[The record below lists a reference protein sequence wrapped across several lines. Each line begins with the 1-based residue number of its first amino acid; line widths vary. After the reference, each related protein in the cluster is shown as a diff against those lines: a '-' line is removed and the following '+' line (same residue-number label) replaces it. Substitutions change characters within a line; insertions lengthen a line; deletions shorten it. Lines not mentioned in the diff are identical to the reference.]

1 MRRIVVFVSACLVI
15 LQWGLSPACAQ
26 DAGSEKTLII
36 YYSRTGN
43 TKIVCQ
49 ALSKALN
56 ADLLEIKDGTDRSGG
71 WGFFTGAVNAMFSMQ
86 TDITPEHPD
95 CAPYGSIIVASPV
108 WAGKL
113 SAATR
118 TLLATNRFDG
128 KKVGIFSTT
137 NALESESSREK
148 SRAAVT
154 ASGASMVGYW
164 QVAVRE
170 KTDGKKIEKTS
181 EQIVK
186 EALALVPDI
195 RESFEKAR

>member
-1 MRRIVVFVSACLVI
+1 MKKIFVAICACLLM
-15 LQWGLSPACAQ
+15 LQISVASAAAQ
-26 DAGSEKTLII
+26 QVPSDKTLIL

-43 TKIVCQ
+43 TKLACE
-49 ALSKALN
+49 ALAKELG
-56 ADLLEIKDGTDRSGG
+56 ADLVEIQDGTDRSGG

-86 TDITPEHPD
+86 TDISPEHPD
-95 CAPYGSIIVASPV
+95 CSPFGRIIVASPI

-118 TLLATNRFDG
+118 TLLATNRLDG
-128 KKVGIFSTT
+128 KKVALFTTT

-170 KTDGKKIEKTS
+170 KGDGKKIEKTS

-195 RESFEKAR
+195 KAAFDQAR